1 MPTIKDIARAAGVSY
16 TTVSHVLNNSRPVSA
31 KVSQSVRDAAKALNY
46 VPSDVARALRRR
58 TTGTIGML
66 LANTADPFFAQL
78 ISAVEEVCFQN
89 QISLLLCNSYED
101 SARQETHIRA
111 LLQKRVDGLLISA
124 VGDSEGLAQQLR
136 NALVPVVFVDRIPPN
151 VEADAVTVDQER
163 AGYEATRYLLELGHR
178 QIGCITS
185 SSGISVLPPRLA
197 GYRQALQEARI
208 EPRSHW
214 VAEAVG
220 LTLESGYTAAE
231 CLLNQSPGLTAIFAL
246 SDLLAIGALRYAY
259 QCKISVPGALS
270 IIGFDGVEL
279 GRYVRPA
286 LTSIGQP
293 IQEIG
298 ALAATYLLERIR
310 GGQQGLSRRTRLR
323 PKLIVRDS
331 TGPAPSSGAAG
342 KG

>member
-31 KVSQSVRDAAKALNY
+31 KVSQSVRDVAEALNY

-58 TTGTIGML
+58 TTGTLGML

-101 SARQETHIRA
+101 SARQETHIRS

-124 VGDSEGLAQQLR
+124 VGDFTALAQQLR
-136 NALVPVVFVDRIPPN
+136 NASVPVVFVDRIPPEL
-151 VEADAVTVDQER
+151 EADAVTVDHER

-178 QIGCITS
+178 HIGCIAAPS
-185 SSGISVLPPRLA
+185 RISVVPPRVA
-197 GYRQALQEARI
+197 GYRRALQEARI

-214 VAEAVG
+214 TAEAVD
-220 LTLESGYTAAE
+220 LTLESGYTATE
-231 CLLNQSPGLTAIFAL
+231 CLLKQSPGLTAIFAL
-246 SDLLAIGALRYAY
+246 TDLLAIGALRYAY
-259 QCKISVPGALS
+259 QCGISVPGALS
-270 IIGFDGVEL
+270 VIGFDGVEL
-279 GRYVRPA
+279 GRHVLPA

-293 IQEIG
+293 IQELG

-310 GGQQGLSRRTRLR
+310 GSQHGLSRRIMLP

-331 TGPAPSSGAAG
+331 TGQAPS
-342 KG
+342 